1 MKLISD
7 ADVKGKKVIVR
18 VDFNVPIKDGKII
31 DDNRIVGSL
40 KTINY
45 LIEKK
50 AKVILLSHLGR
61 VKSEEDKKTNSLDI
75 VANHLSTLVS
85 CPVYFTHET
94 RGNELEACV
103 GSLLEGEILL
113 VENTRFEDVPKTL
126 ESSCDEKLSKY
137 WASLGDI
144 FVLDAFGTAHRCH
157 ASTYG
162 ISKYIPSY
170 AGFLVNDE
178 VTMLDK
184 ALKEKRTLLLGGAKV
199 DDKIGV
205 LDNLVPTSELVL
217 IGGAMCFTFLKA
229 KGFDTGKSLVSEE
242 NIDYCKKLLDK
253 YSDKIV
259 LPQDFVTEDGEV
271 KDIDEFTK
279 NDIGYDI
286 GPKTI
291 REFENKLEG
300 SNLVLWNGPLGKY
313 EEKPYENGTKELMK
327 YLEGMSFPTILAGGD
342 VTGASKYFNAHM
354 YYVSTGGGSTLEYLE
369 GKKFKTLER
378 LTGNKEL

>member
-1 MKLISD
+1 MKVINE

-18 VDFNVPIKDGKII
+18 VDFNVPRKDGKIT
-31 DDNRIVGSL
+31 DDNRIVASL

-45 LIEKK
+45 LIDKG

-61 VKSEEDKKTNSLDI
+61 VKSEEDKKDNSLK
-75 VANHLSTLVS
+75 VVSEHLSSLVNV
-85 CPVYFTHET
+85 PVYFIPESHGE
-94 RGNELEACV
+94 
-103 GSLLEGEILL
+103 LLETAVNNLLDKEILL
-113 VENTRFEDVPKTL
+113 VENTRFEDVPSTL

-137 WASLGDI
+137 WAKLGDI

-178 VTMLDK
+178 VKMMDK
-184 ALKEKRTLLLGGAKV
+184 ALKQEKTLILGGAKV

-205 LDNLVPTSELVL
+205 INNLLPTSKKVL

-229 KGFDTGKSLVSEE
+229 KGLNVGKSIVSED

-253 YSDKIV
+253 NSDKIY
-259 LPQDFVTEDGEV
+259 LPVDVVTQNGV
-271 KDIDEFTK
+271 KDIEKMNDD
-279 NDIGYDI
+279 DIGYDI

-291 REFENKLEG
+291 KLFNELASG
-300 SNLVLWNGPLGKY
+300 SKLVLWNGPLGMF
-313 EEKPYENGTKELMK
+313 EEKEYENGTKKVMK
-327 YLEGMSFPTILAGGD
+327 FLSEQKFPTILAGGD
-342 VTGASKYFNAHM
+342 VVGASKYFNINV

-369 GKKFKTLER
+369 GKRFKTLER
-378 LTGNKEL
+378 LNG

>member
-291 REFENKLEG
+291 REFENKLES

-378 LTGNKEL
+378 LNGNKEL

>member
-1 MKLISD
+1 MKVINE

-18 VDFNVPIKDGKII
+18 VDFNVPRKDGKIT
-31 DDNRIVGSL
+31 DDNRIVASL

-45 LIEKK
+45 LIDKG

-61 VKSEEDKKTNSLDI
+61 VKSEEDKKDNSLK
-75 VANHLSTLVS
+75 VVSEHLSSLVNV
-85 CPVYFTHET
+85 PVYFIPESHGE
-94 RGNELEACV
+94 
-103 GSLLEGEILL
+103 LLETAVNNLLDKEILL
-113 VENTRFEDVPKTL
+113 VENTRFEDVPSTL

-137 WASLGDI
+137 WAKLGDI

-178 VTMLDK
+178 VKMMDK
-184 ALKEKRTLLLGGAKV
+184 ALKQEKTLILGGAKV

-205 LDNLVPTSELVL
+205 INNLLPTSKKVL

-229 KGFDTGKSLVSEE
+229 KGLNVGKSIVSED

-253 YSDKIV
+253 NSDKIY
-259 LPQDFVTEDGEV
+259 LPVDVVTQNGV
-271 KDIDEFTK
+271 KDIEKMNDD
-279 NDIGYDI
+279 DIGYDI

-291 REFENKLEG
+291 KLFNELASG
-300 SNLVLWNGPLGKY
+300 SKLVLWNGPLGMF
-313 EEKPYENGTKELMK
+313 EEKEYENGTKKVMK
-327 YLEGMSFPTILAGGD
+327 FLSEQKFPTILAGGD
-342 VTGASKYFNAHM
+342 VVGASKYFDINV

-369 GKKFKTLER
+369 GKRFKTLER
-378 LTGNKEL
+378 LNG